1 MLNDF
6 IFFRAP
12 VRIVAAAV
20 ALWLPM
26 AAFGQPVKDSLDR
39 DYAEELPRIL
49 PRSATEM
56 LETFSAVS
64 GYRMELA
71 ASEPTVVDPIAIDF
85 DSRGRIYAVEMRG
98 YSEDDEQNLG
108 RIRLLEDRDGDGRY
122 EASTVFVDNLSW
134 PTALLCYDGGVFVG
148 VAPDIW
154 FFRDNNGDG
163 IADEKR
169 IVFTGFARSNVQ
181 GLLNSFRWSID
192 NRVEA
197 ATSSSG
203 AAVNAPGKPD
213 TPPLAIR
220 GRDFSFDPRTGALRA
235 ESGGAQHGICFDQWG
250 NKFVCS
256 NSSHLQQVMFED
268 RYVAR
273 NPYLAAPS
281 PRLLIANDGGQAEV
295 YRLSPVEPWRLVR
308 TRLRVQKLVRGPVEG
323 GGRAAGYFT
332 SATGLTIYLGDAWKK
347 QDHGMAIV
355 GDVGSNIVHRKRLQ
369 RESNALQYIGR
380 RIDQQSEFIAS
391 DNIWFRPV
399 QFKNGP
405 DGCLYVIDMAREVIE
420 HPASLPPI
428 IKKHLDLTSGR
439 DRGRIYRITPQGEVR
454 SPSVA
459 LHRASITDL
468 VAMLE
473 HPNGWHR
480 TTAARLIYS
489 QRKPQA
495 VPALRS
501 LVANSK
507 RPEARIL
514 ALYALRSLDAL
525 AQDTVV
531 IAMDDDEPQVR
542 RHAIRVSE
550 SLLNRAPE
558 LRAKLV
564 SMTNDKD
571 IRVRYQ
577 LAFTLGELQ
586 PTVKTTPLLQLIK
599 QDGDQRWMAIA
610 IQSSLGKGAGLIVE
624 EVVRHQEFAQTKT
637 AGAWLA
643 RLSAQIGKQQ
653 RPEDIA
659 AVLKILGN
667 PQITKSVSSRL
678 ITGLGARPNSAL
690 AKQLAAV
697 TGGSAAEVTRM
708 LIQGA
713 VKKLQNE
720 KLEVSQRAAA
730 VRSLTLGEFSA
741 LQSVFMD
748 LLEPAQPVPLQEA
761 ALQTLARFTD
771 DGVAELLLNR
781 WATFSPKLRNR
792 TGDILASRDSWAKQL
807 VQAIVKKEIAAA
819 DVGAARLRV
828 LADHPDRQVAEQIA
842 GLMKTTTNADRR
854 KVVQTYTPALM
865 SDGDPEKGLAVFK
878 KNCASC
884 HQVLG
889 IGHAIG
895 PNLAA
900 MRNRGAES
908 ILVNV
913 MDPNRE
919 VNPEFLN
926 YNLRLQDGRVLSGM
940 IASESANSLE
950 LKRADNVTDTVLRI
964 DIEALKSTGLS
975 LMPEGLEKEITVGQ
989 MADLLAFLLSDL

>member
-1 MLNDF
+1 MLNDL
-6 IFFRAP
+6 IFFCAP
-12 VRIVAAAV
+12 ARFVAVAV
-20 ALWLPM
+20 ALWIPM
-26 AAFGQPVKDSLDR
+26 AAFGQPVNDSLDR
-39 DYAEELPRIL
+39 DYAKELPRIP

-56 LETFSAVS
+56 LKTFSAVA
-64 GYRMELA
+64 GYRMELV

-85 DSRGRIYAVEMRG
+85 DARGRIYAVEMRG

-122 EASTVFVDNLSW
+122 EASTVFADNLSW
-134 PTALLCYDGGVFVG
+134 PTALLCYEGGVFVG

-154 FFRDNNGDG
+154 FFRDNDGDG
-163 IADEKR
+163 RADEKR

-203 AAVNAPGKPD
+203 AAANAPGNPD
-213 TPPLAIR
+213 TPPLALR
-220 GRDFSFDPRTGALRA
+220 GRDFSFDPRTGELRA

-369 RESNALQYIGR
+369 RESDALQYVGR

-405 DGCLYVIDMAREVIE
+405 DGCLYVVDMAREVIE

-439 DRGRIYRITPQGEVR
+439 DRGRIYRIAPQAEVR
-454 SPSVA
+454 SPTVA
-459 LHRASITDL
+459 LHRAAITDL

-586 PTVKTTPLLQLIK
+586 PTVKTTPLFQLIK

-610 IQSSLGKGAGLIVE
+610 IQSALGKGAGLILE

-667 PQITKSVSSRL
+667 PQVTKSVSSRL

-708 LIQGA
+708 LIQEA

-730 VRSLTLGEFSA
+730 VRSLTLGEFAA

-792 TGDILASRDSWAKQL
+792 T
-807 VQAIVKKEIAAA
+807 
-819 DVGAARLRV
+819 
-828 LADHPDRQVAEQIA
+828 
-842 GLMKTTTNADRR
+842 
-854 KVVQTYTPALM
+854 
-865 SDGDPEKGLAVFK
+865 
-878 KNCASC
+878 
-884 HQVLG
+884 
-889 IGHAIG
+889 
-895 PNLAA
+895 
-900 MRNRGAES
+900 
-908 ILVNV
+908 
-913 MDPNRE
+913 
-919 VNPEFLN
+919 
-926 YNLRLQDGRVLSGM
+926 
-940 IASESANSLE
+940 
-950 LKRADNVTDTVLRI
+950 
-964 DIEALKSTGLS
+964 
-975 LMPEGLEKEITVGQ
+975 
-989 MADLLAFLLSDL
+989 